1 MKKNNKAQTVE
12 VNFYEILQVSTTATA
27 DEIKSAYHELAKIY
41 HPDVN
46 SDEAAAEQFSQIE
59 QAYSV
64 LIDDAK
70 RTEYDLSLSQSTTA
84 LVAYDAATTALSTD
98 VATANGAVSKKSA
111 ILKHFSA
118 GNMAVMAILTA
129 LSFILYMFVKFP
141 LPFMF
146 PSFLDMQ
153 ISDLPALLGGFA
165 LGPVEGCLIIIIKC
179 CIKMPFTSTACVGE
193 LGDMVIG
200 IANVLPASLIY
211 RFHKNRKGALL
222 GMLTGM
228 LCAVV
233 ASLFMNW
240 LVLIPFYAK
249 AFGMDAIVGMMKSL
263 YPDITADT
271 VYNYYLPL
279 AVLPFNILRCFVC
292 ALVTYFTYKPLSK
305 VLHWE
310 IKSKKKGAKADVA
323 TTQDQQETP
332 TDTIEEQPIE
342 QIEESKEQ
350 SEKRETIDK

>member
-1 MKKNNKAQTVE
+1 MKKEQPITNQIQDVEFATPAEQSEQTV
-12 VNFYEILQVSTTATA
+12 
-27 DEIKSAYHELAKIY
+27 
-41 HPDVN
+41 
-46 SDEAAAEQFSQIE
+46 
-59 QAYSV
+59 
-64 LIDDAK
+64 
-70 RTEYDLSLSQSTTA
+70 
-84 LVAYDAATTALSTD
+84 ATTEA
-98 VATANGAVSKKSA
+98 VATRKSA

-153 ISDLPALLGGFA
+153 ISDLPALLAGFA
-165 LGPVEGCLIIIIKC
+165 LGPIEGSLVIIIKC
-179 CIKMPFTSTACVGE
+179 CLKMPFSGTACVGE

-211 RFHKNRKGALL
+211 RFHKNRKGAIV
-222 GMLTGM
+222 GMAVGM

-240 LVLIPFYAK
+240 LVLIPFYAN
-249 AFGMDAIVGMMKSL
+249 AFGMNAIVGMMSSL
-263 YPDITADT
+263 YPDVTADT

-279 AVLPFNILRCFVC
+279 AVLPFNILRCLVC

-305 VLHWE
+305 ALHWE
-310 IKSKKKGAKADVA
+310 IKSKRKTAENGAD
-323 TTQDQQETP
+323 D
-332 TDTIEEQPIE
+332 I
-342 QIEESKEQ
+342 KEQ
-350 SEKRETIDK
+350 SEGPTDTTEK